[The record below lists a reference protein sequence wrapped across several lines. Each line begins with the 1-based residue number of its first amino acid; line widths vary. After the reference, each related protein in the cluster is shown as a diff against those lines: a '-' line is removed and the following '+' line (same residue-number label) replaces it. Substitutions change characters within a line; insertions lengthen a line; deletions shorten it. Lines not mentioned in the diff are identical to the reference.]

1 MAALPWTPK
10 RLVCIVRAMSKTT
23 PAVLLGLLLGR
34 LRAWPSVLWRW
45 EAQFKG
51 VVFEGSSEFLGRP
64 IISVAPGAKL
74 VLGDGFRAYS
84 ATRANPLGIFQPCSL
99 RALVPE
105 AELILSRNVGLSG
118 TVLCA
123 GASIRVGE
131 GTIFGSGAM
140 VFDNDFH
147 RPEGEW
153 GWSNTTSICGQIAKP
168 VTIGRGVFIGAR
180 AIILKG
186 VTIGDRA
193 VVGAGAVVTKD
204 VPPHHV
210 CVGNPG
216 RVFAPKEVPIPPQ
229 G

>member
-1 MAALPWTPK
+1 M
-10 RLVCIVRAMSKTT
+10 
-23 PAVLLGLLLGR
+23 LGLMLGKI
-34 LRAWPSVLWRW
+34 RACPSILWRW

-51 VVFEGSSEFLGRP
+51 VIFEGRSEFLGRP
-64 IISVAPGAKL
+64 IISVCPGARF

-84 ATRANPLGIFQPCSL
+84 STRANPLGIFQPCAL
-99 RALVPE
+99 RALSPD
-105 AELILSRNVGLSG
+105 AELIVSRNVGLSG

-131 GTIFGSGAM
+131 GTIFGAGAM

-147 RPEGEW
+147 VPEGEW
-153 GWSNTTSICGQIAKP
+153 GWSNRTSLCGPIAKP
-168 VTIGRGVFIGAR
+168 VVIGRGVFVGAR

-204 VPPHHV
+204 VPPYHIV
-210 CVGNPG
+210 VGNPG
-216 RVFAPKEVPIPPQ
+216 KILPPKAGDRAPLN
-229 G
+229 